1 MKHYFK
7 KAILAL
13 GLLAGLVTLQSCNDD
28 DDNYYYP
35 SYLPNALVTVRPAAD
50 GSRPAADG
58 SFTMQLDDSTTLTPA
73 NMQQSPFGNKEVR
86 ALVNCYKANSTPNND
101 NRVNIVWIDS
111 IRTKLPVATTGNN
124 DDKTYGN
131 DPIEVVRD
139 WVTVAEDGYLTLR
152 FRTRWGNSGQVHY
165 INLVTGTNPDDPF
178 DLVLRQDAKGDT
190 NGSWGDALI
199 AFNLNE
205 LKRVHGD
212 KVKLTL
218 RWKSYS
224 GEKST
229 TFDLRLRPTA
239 STSALTTRLPLSAKV
254 K

>member
-7 KAILAL
+7 KAFLAL
-13 GLLAGLVTLQSCNDD
+13 GLMAGLVTLQSCNDD
-28 DDNYYYP
+28 DDDYYYYP
-35 SYLPNALVTVRPAAD
+35 NYLPNALVTVRP
-50 GSRPAADG
+50 SADG

-86 ALVNCYKANSTPNND
+86 ALVNCYKANSSANDD

-111 IRTKLPVATTGNN
+111 IRTKLPVATTGN

-152 FRTRWGNSGQVHY
+152 FRTRWSNSGQVHY

-190 NGSWGDALI
+190 NGTWGDALI

-218 RWKSYS
+218 HWKSYS
-224 GEKST
+224 GEKSA
-229 TFDLRLRPTA
+229 TFDLRLRPAA

>member
-7 KAILAL
+7 KAFLAL
-13 GLLAGLVTLQSCNDD
+13 GLMAGLVTLQSCNDD
-28 DDNYYYP
+28 DDNYYYYP
-35 SYLPNALVTVRPAAD
+35 GYLPNALVTV
-50 GSRPAADG
+50 RPAADG

-86 ALVNCYKANSTPNND
+86 ALVNCYKANSTTNDD

-111 IRTKLPVATTGNN
+111 IRTKLPVATTGND

-131 DPIEVVRD
+131 DPIEIVRD

-152 FRTRWGNSGQVHY
+152 FRTRWGNSGRVHY

-205 LKRVHGD
+205 LKRVHSD

-218 RWKSYS
+218 HWKSYS
-224 GEKST
+224 GEKSA
-229 TFDLRLRPTA
+229 TFDLRLRPAA

>member
-7 KAILAL
+7 KAFLAL
-13 GLLAGLVTLQSCNDD
+13 GLMAGLVTLQSCNDD
-28 DDNYYYP
+28 DDDYYYYP
-35 SYLPNALVTVRPAAD
+35 NYLPNALVTV
-50 GSRPAADG
+50 RPAADG

-86 ALVNCYKANSTPNND
+86 ALVNCYKANSTTNDD

-111 IRTKLPVATTGNN
+111 IRTKLPVVTTGND

-131 DPIEVVRD
+131 DPIEIVRD

-152 FRTRWGNSGQVHY
+152 FRTRWGNSGRVHY

-178 DLVLRQDAKGDT
+178 DLV
-190 NGSWGDALI
+190 
-199 AFNLNE
+199 
-205 LKRVHGD
+205 KRVHGD

-218 RWKSYS
+218 RWMSYS

-239 STSALTTRLPLSAKV
+239 STSALTSRLPLSAKV

>member
-1 MKHYFK
+1 M
-7 KAILAL
+7 
-13 GLLAGLVTLQSCNDD
+13 
-28 DDNYYYP
+28 
-35 SYLPNALVTVRPAAD
+35 
-50 GSRPAADG
+50 
-58 SFTMQLDDSTTLTPA
+58 
-73 NMQQSPFGNKEVR
+73 
-86 ALVNCYKANSTPNND
+86 
-101 NRVNIVWIDS
+101 
-111 IRTKLPVATTGNN
+111 
-124 DDKTYGN
+124 
-131 DPIEVVRD
+131 
-139 WVTVAEDGYLTLR
+139 
-152 FRTRWGNSGQVHY
+152 HY

-190 NGSWGDALI
+190 YGTWGDALI

-218 RWKSYS
+218 RWMSYS

-239 STSALTTRLPLSAKV
+239 STSALTSRLPLSAKV